1 MKMASDG
8 QGNFLVLGNDGKWTP
23 APRAVNPETGQ
34 SLIFDGTDWQPES
47 LLKGKSANEAAPP
60 ADNVVRGLA
69 RGLTF
74 GLADEIAAAGNAT
87 FGQGQGD
94 TWGQRYSSNL
104 ESERGRDKAFDATN
118 PMTSTAAQIGGAV
131 LGSRAVP
138 LVQPFKGGGTLPGL
152 GNTAVN
158 SAIGGSIA
166 GFGEGE
172 GVGDRLKGALAGGAL
187 GAAFGP
193 AIYGAFGLGEKAA
206 RKVGN
211 VMGWTDPNATSE
223 RLMARMLMRDKVDPT
238 TLATKAQDATDPQI
252 LADIAGR
259 NTVGLSALIARTPS
273 DAPQIAD
280 TVMALRRDARPDRIA
295 AMVDKTL
302 GGGAG
307 DDVFTAAKRL
317 DEIRKADA
325 APLYDK
331 AFAKPVT
338 IADARK
344 VQRFVTDPIG
354 QDALQNGMRVIELEH
369 LAQGKLFDPEKYGVA
384 RSKDSGKWIIDPDI
398 LDGGKAPSF
407 RLMDAVKRGFDEI
420 VEGFRDPTSGRLNLN
435 QYGRAVNDVRATYRD
450 RLKELNPTYG
460 EALKAWSD
468 PSQSLDALRRG
479 QQMLRT
485 NRDVTRSASE
495 NIAAQD
501 RPFFELGVGRALA
514 DMTSD
519 PASAGGAARRLT
531 EDRQMGERLTSVLPD
546 AERRGMLVDALRRE
560 AGMARNDRIIAPSA
574 GSQTQPLQAL
584 GEDMANEPLIARLL
598 MNGRT
603 GGIGGA
609 VSGALSEVY
618 RRGQGIN
625 SNVADA
631 MAPMLFGTGPDAM
644 KKTLEAI
651 RARQIADETARRLIG
666 QQFQRSAVSGATSG
680 ALLTN

>member
-60 ADNVVRGLA
+60 LDNLVRGIA
-69 RGLTF
+69 RGATLGF
-74 GLADEIAAAGNAT
+74 ADELAAAGSAT

-104 ESERGRDKAFDATN
+104 EAERSRDKAFDATN
-118 PMTSTAAQIGGAV
+118 PLTSAGAQIGGAV
-131 LGSRAVP
+131 LGARAVP
-138 LVQPFKGGGTLPGL
+138 MVQPFTGGGMGATL
-152 GNTAVN
+152 GNTAAN
-158 SAIGGSIA
+158 SAIGGAVA

-172 GVGDRLKGALAGGAL
+172 GAGDRLKGALSGGAL
-187 GAAFGP
+187 GAVAGP
-193 AIYGAFGLGEKAA
+193 ALHGVFDLGQRFG

-211 VMGWTDPNATSE
+211 VLGLTDPAATSE
-223 RLMARMLMRDKVDPT
+223 RLMARALMRDKIPADE
-238 TLATKAQDATDPQI
+238 LSARAGAATDPQI

-259 NTVGLSALIARTPS
+259 NTVGLSGYVARTPS
-273 DAPQIAD
+273 DAPQIAE

-295 AMVDKTL
+295 AVVDKTL

-307 DDVFTAAKRL
+307 DDVFVAAKRL

-325 APLYDK
+325 APLYEK
-331 AFAKPVT
+331 AFAQPVT
-338 IADARK
+338 IGDARK

-369 LAQGKLFDPEKYGVA
+369 LAKGKLFDPEKYGVT
-384 RSKDSGKWIIDPDI
+384 RSADSGKWIIDPDI
-398 LDGGKAPSF
+398 LAGGKAPSF

-495 NIAAQD
+495 NIAEQD

-519 PASAGGAARRLT
+519 PASAGNAARRLT
-531 EDRQMGERLTSVLPD
+531 EDRQMGERLASVLPD
-546 AERRGMLVDALRRE
+546 QGRRSMLVDALRNE
-560 AGMARNDRIIAPSA
+560 AAMARNDRIIAPSA

-584 GEDMANEPLIARLL
+584 GEDMANEPLIARML
-598 MNGRT
+598 MHGRT

-631 MAPMLFGTGPDAM
+631 LAPRLFGTGPEAI
-644 KKTLEAI
+644 KSTLEAI

-666 QQFQRSAVSGATSG
+666 QQFQRSAVSGASSG

>member
-60 ADNVVRGLA
+60 LDNLVRGIA
-69 RGLTF
+69 RGATLGF
-74 GLADEIAAAGNAT
+74 ADELAAAGSAT

-104 ESERGRDKAFDATN
+104 EAERSRDKAFDATN
-118 PMTSTAAQIGGAV
+118 PLTSAGAQIGGAV
-131 LGSRAVP
+131 LGARAVP
-138 LVQPFKGGGTLPGL
+138 MVQPFTGGGMGATL
-152 GNTAVN
+152 GNTAAN
-158 SAIGGSIA
+158 SAIGGAVA

-172 GVGDRLKGALAGGAL
+172 GAGDRLKGALSGGAL
-187 GAAFGP
+187 GAVAGP
-193 AIYGAFGLGEKAA
+193 ALHGVFDLGQRFG

-211 VMGWTDPNATSE
+211 VLGLTDPAATSE
-223 RLMARMLMRDKVDPT
+223 RLMARALMRDKIPADE
-238 TLATKAQDATDPQI
+238 LSARAGAATDPQI

-259 NTVGLSALIARTPS
+259 NTVGLSGYVARTPS

-295 AMVDKTL
+295 AVVDKTL

-307 DDVFTAAKRL
+307 DDVAAAREAL
-317 DEIRKADA
+317 SQTRRAEA
-325 APLYDK
+325 APLYEAAFSKPAGMTEPLKTVLDDPITRAGLARGLRIQRIENTTAKAKGLPPPNAPDK
-331 AFAKPVT
+331 AVVFD
-338 IADARK
+338 ADDTPRI
-344 VQRFVTDPIG
+344 VDVPNMRTL
-354 QDALQNGMRVIELEH
+354 DAI
-369 LAQGKLFDPEKYGVA
+369 
-384 RSKDSGKWIIDPDI
+384 
-398 LDGGKAPSF
+398 
-407 RLMDAVKRGFDEI
+407 KRGFDDIINSAEKDKAGK
-420 VEGFRDPTSGRLNLN
+420 VQWTEELV
-435 QYGRAVNDVRATYRD
+435 AVDN
-450 RLKELNPTYG
+450 
-460 EALKAWSD
+460 
-468 PSQSLDALRRG
+468 LRRTWVELLDQNNPAYKAARAAWG
-479 QQMLRT
+479 GPTAQMEAIEAGRKAFQT
-485 NRDVTRSASE
+485 DRDYVAKRMKAPPDV
-495 NIAAQD
+495 QD
-501 RPFFELGVGRALA
+501 AYRLGAGRALA

-519 PASAGGAARRLT
+519 PSLAGNSARKLV
-531 EDRQMGERLTSVLPD
+531 EDRQMGERLASILPD